1 MTREETNELKKDI
14 KSIRDNP
21 LFNMVSKD
29 TILEI
34 VLEKID
40 MFAESEGQSVAQE
53 RGET

>member
-1 MTREETNELKKDI
+1 MTIQEANKLKEDI
-14 KSIRDNP
+14 KSISENP

-40 MFAESEGQSVAQE
+40 MLAEREDQE
-53 RGET
+53 C